1 MNMTI
6 GLVLSASPNYSET
19 FFINKIKGLQASGVE
34 VVLFVGKEREGFSLC
49 KVCKMPTVY
58 KNIFL
63 FGFQY
68 VFVLLSLLPH
78 FKNVWRF
85 LKLEKA
91 SGSSSLKLLKLL
103 FINSH
108 ILKAK
113 LDWLHFGFATQ
124 TIGSELVAKAIEA
137 KMAVSFRGFDINE
150 YPKKHKNCY
159 VKLWKNIDKV
169 HSISQYLVDEAYK
182 LGLDKS
188 VPVVIISP
196 AVDMSFINAIKDKTK
211 SKFQKGMVICT
222 VARLNWIKDL
232 STAIKTIS
240 LLKMKYPQISYLIIG
255 GGSQKEKEQY
265 LNLVEE
271 LGLQDHVV
279 FYDKLSHVET
289 IQKMNECD
297 IYLQTSINEGFC
309 NAVLEAQALG
319 KLCVATNVGGLKEN
333 IVDTK
338 TGWLVEPQNPIVIS
352 EKIIEIINLSELQLD
367 KIKEQ
372 AVKRVETKFNTEI
385 QMKSFVEFY
394 KNS

>member
-1 MNMTI
+1 MII
-6 GLVLSASPNYSET
+6 GLVLSNTPNYSET
-19 FFINKIKGLQASGVE
+19 FFINKIKGLQNDGNTVI
-34 VVLFVGKEREGFSLC
+34 LFVNEKRGNFSLC
-49 KVCKMPTVY
+49 KVNTMPRVY
-58 KNIFL
+58 KSVFL
-63 FGFQY
+63 MLFQY
-68 VFVLLSLLPH
+68 VFVIVTLLPH
-78 FKNVWRF
+78 FKSVWRF
-85 LKLEKA
+85 IKLEKS
-91 SGSSSLKLLKLL
+91 SGSSNKKLLKLL

-108 ILKAK
+108 ILKAR
-113 LDWLHFGFATQ
+113 LDWLHFGFASQ
-124 TIGSELVAKAIEA
+124 TIGSELVAKAIGA

-150 YPKKHKNCY
+150 FPKKHKECY
-159 VKLWKNIDKV
+159 LKLWKNVDKV

-188 VPVVIISP
+188 IPVVIISP

-211 SKFQKGMVICT
+211 PKPKEGMLICT

-232 STAIKTIS
+232 TTAIKTIS
-240 LLKMKYPQISYLIIG
+240 LLKLKYPQISYSIIG
-255 GGSQKEKEQY
+255 GGSLKEKEQY
-265 LNLVEE
+265 LQLVEE
-271 LGLQDHVV
+271 LGLQDQVV
-279 FYDKLSHVET
+279 FYDKLSHAET
-289 IQKMNECD
+289 IRKMNECD

-333 IVDTK
+333 IIDTK
-338 TGWLVEPQNPIVIS
+338 TGWLLEPQNPMVIS

-372 AVKRVETKFNTEI
+372 AIKRVETKFNTEI